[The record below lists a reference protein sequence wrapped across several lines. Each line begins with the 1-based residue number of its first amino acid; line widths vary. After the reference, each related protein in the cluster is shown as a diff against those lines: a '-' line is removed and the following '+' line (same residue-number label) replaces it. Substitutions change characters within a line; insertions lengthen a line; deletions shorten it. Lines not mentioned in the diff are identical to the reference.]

1 MLKNQELP
9 MILKVAEKLPS
20 TLRLSQILEQRENR
34 RALVGICEFHQLY
47 F

>member
-9 MILKVAEKLPS
+9 IILKVAEKFPS
-20 TLRLSQILEQRENR
+20 TLKLSQIMEQRENR
-34 RALVGICEFHQLY
+34 RALVGICEFYQLY